1 MTTVTTQLADIESQ
15 EHAASL
21 RLKEL
26 QIEVR
31 NTRKPLQKNQNLLL
45 PLQPKNEKNLNLSLH
60 KSKLGTSHGNIWYF
74 KSVNLQNSFSRK
86 TKN

>member
-15 EHAASL
+15 EHAAFL

-31 NTRKPLQKNQNLLL
+31 NTYQQLEQQRILKKSLEAYQKA
-45 PLQPKNEKNLNLSLH
+45 S
-60 KSKLGTSHGNIWYF
+60 SKEP
-74 KSVNLQNSFSRK
+74 
-86 TKN
+86 